1 MYGCW
6 CISWWS
12 CYICANV
19 NKMPFFVSVGDA
31 DIIDEAI
38 YYFKANIFFRNYE
51 IKVSV
56 WFGSTYW
63 QSLKTEPMSVMRL
76 LVTEP
81 HFFFY

>member
-1 MYGCW
+1 MGVGASVGRVVTVVLTLIKCLF
-6 CISWWS
+6 C
-12 CYICANV
+12 
-19 NKMPFFVSVGDA
+19 VSVGDA

-63 QSLKTEPMSVMRL
+63 QSLKTEPKSDMRL

-81 HFFFY
+81 HFFSY